1 MADGGV
7 IVDDAGAQV
16 TRIWQH
22 KSPMHQRAAM
32 DDLEEPNI
40 VTINGV
46 QLSTFVVRAG
56 ADVCSGAN
64 VSSAVVTADNTTLTI
79 QNKGNDVTIT
89 TTAALQRE
97 DDASVY
103 FKNGKITDVK
113 IDNFATGL
121 TINGDTTVI
130 LRFA

>member
-22 KSPMHQRAAM
+22 RSPMHQRAAM
-32 DDLEEPNI
+32 DDLEQSKT

-46 QLSTFVVRAG
+46 QLRTYVVRAG
-56 ADVCSGAN
+56 ATVVCGTM

-79 QNKGNDVTIT
+79 QNQGSDVTIT

-103 FKNGKITDVK
+103 FKDGKIKDVTINNK
-113 IDNFATGL
+113 ATGL

-130 LRFA
+130 LRFS